1 MKHHYRI
8 VLASI
13 ILIGSL
19 LFGQA
24 KYGGELY
31 VTTNDG
37 LSHTFTLQAV
47 GTVYGHMNTD
57 YAPTSSYDY
66 ISQTGGS
73 LLVHHIHDAGTGPE
87 LAFGKY
93 KLTLSTSGY
102 SNHYLYVDFRDCDY
116 LDGTGDHGTGYSDG
130 DIQIFFDINRYPTF
144 YHLISG
150 SQDTVNLYDWNTF
163 PIWHSTNKSPASQS
177 TSCFPPTVSISGP
190 TSLAPGVSGTFTAN
204 VTGLNTPISYQW
216 YRRIECLDLDKNP
229 DGSKDTPCGK
239 WYAFGSNTATV
250 QSSAWQD
257 FSLKCKV
264 TDSSN
269 NTDYDTH
276 YISVSSDKKTTIT
289 NQNAFPNP
297 FNSSTLI
304 TFRLHQSS
312 NVSIKIYNIR
322 GQIVK
327 NLADNIFSEGQHS
340 INWDGKNDFAQD
352 LNSGLYLCHLYS
364 DNINY
369 TIKLLLAK

>member
-1 MKHHYRI
+1 MDK
-8 VLASI
+8 
-13 ILIGSL
+13 
-19 LFGQA
+19 QNM
-24 KYGGELY
+24 GGELFIQGEDELTHNY
-31 VTTNDG
+31 SLVA
-37 LSHTFTLQAV
+37 Q
-47 GTVYGHMNTD
+47 GTVYGHMNTGFL
-57 YAPTSSYDY
+57 PTNAYDSIY
-66 ISQTGGS
+66 ETNIS
-73 LLVHHIHDAGTGPE
+73 LLVDHIHDHAGSDKP

-93 KLTLSTSGY
+93 KLTVGTSGHTSY
-102 SNHYLYVDFRDCDY
+102 HMYVDFRDCDY
-116 LDGTGDHGTGYSDG
+116 LDGTLPCGTNYNDP
-130 DIQIFFDINRYPTF
+130 DIKILFNIDKIPPFSYVRGF
-144 YHLISG
+144 
-150 SQDTVNLYDWNTF
+150 QDTVALSIGSTF
-163 PIWHSTNKSPASQS
+163 PIWHSSNKSPSS
-177 TSCFPPTVSISGP
+177 STTSCFPPTVSISGP

-216 YRRIECLDLDKNP
+216 YRRVECLDLDKNP

-239 WYAFGSNTATV
+239 WYAFGSNTETV
-250 QSSAWQD
+250 QSSAWWD

-264 TDSSN
+264 TDSSY

-276 YISVSSDKKTTIT
+276 YISVSSDKKTNIT

-312 NVSIKIYNIR
+312 YVSIKIYNIK
-322 GQIVK
+322 GQVVK

-340 INWDGKNDFAQD
+340 INWDGKNDYAKD

-364 DNINY
+364 DNFNY